1 MRLLIR
7 NALVQYGADTILEGI
22 DFEIRGNEKIA
33 VVGRNGCGKTTLL
46 KLISGQLSMN
56 NPDSDEKAV
65 FLLSGGQTIGYLE
78 QINFEDKEISAE
90 EEIKKVFH
98 DVYACRD
105 EMREIER
112 KLSEDPEERLINRYA
127 ALQKQWDAMNGDSCE
142 REMLVMFQKF
152 GFSLEDL
159 KKPMG
164 TFSGGQ
170 QTKIAFIK
178 LLLSKPD
185 ILLLDEPTNHLDLPS
200 IEWLEDYLKKYEKA
214 IVLVSHD
221 RIFLDRI
228 ADVTYEIEY
237 HRMTRYSG
245 NYSAYLEQKEAALLK
260 QEKDY
265 EAQQK
270 EIKRLTEWIEKW
282 KNTPTKVSSARS
294 KRMAIE
300 HMVKIEKPRRFDR
313 TTFRAHFSPRLES
326 FQTVL
331 SVRDLKIG
339 YDRELSEV
347 SFELRRAERLA
358 IIGENGKGKSTL
370 LKTLTGQVPALGGEF
385 EYGGNVEVGYFDQQV
400 AVINDMDPE
409 QTVFDNF
416 HDEYPRLTNE
426 QVRSALGAF
435 AFSQEEVERKLGQL
449 SGGERVRLAL
459 CKMLFTRPN
468 LLILDE
474 PTNHLDIFGKDS
486 LEQMLKEYSGTV
498 LFVSHD
504 RYFIR
509 KIATQ
514 ILDFEDTDVSFYP
527 YPYETYLEEQKKKAD
542 RKKLLAGADSGQA
555 GREGK
560 GAGKAPDAFTEE
572 DVSEEGIATAGKG
585 TLWNTAAELEM
596 IRKNPGKERA
606 RIERRIAKL
615 EEELKESEQSLQDLN
630 EAYHDPS
637 AAADYEILGKLGEE
651 IQKEEAKQEDLL
663 ALIMEQ
669 EEALSDLEEL
679 TGTSQA

>member
-1 MRLLIR
+1 MHSADMRLQIR
-7 NALVQYGADTILEGI
+7 HALVQYGADVILE
-22 DFEIRGNEKIA
+22 DVNFEIRGNEKIA
-33 VVGRNGCGKTTLL
+33 IVGRNGCGKTTLL
-46 KLISGQLSMN
+46 KLISGKISMN
-56 NPDSDEKAV
+56 NPDSDEQCQ
-65 FLLSGGQTIGYLE
+65 FLLAGGQSIGYLE

-90 EEIKKVFH
+90 EEIKKVFQK
-98 DVYACRD
+98 VYECRD

-112 KLSEDPEERLINRYA
+112 RLQTETEEGLIRRYA
-127 ALQKQWDAMNGDSCE
+127 DLQRRWDAMDGDACE
-142 REMLVMFQKF
+142 REMTIMFQQF
-152 GFSLEDL
+152 GFPMEDI

-164 TFSGGQ
+164 NFSGGQ

-200 IEWLEDYLKKYEKA
+200 IEWLEEYLKKYEKA
-214 IVLVSHD
+214 VVIVSHD

-237 HRMTRYSG
+237 HRIRRYPG
-245 NYSAYLEQKEAALLK
+245 NYTAYMQQKEADLAK

-270 EIKRLTEWIEKW
+270 EIKRLSEWIEKW
-282 KNTPTKVSSARS
+282 KNTPTKVSAARS

-313 TTFRAHFSPRLES
+313 TTFRAHFLPRLES

-331 SVRDLKIG
+331 DVKDLKIG
-339 YDRELSEV
+339 YDETLSEV
-347 SFELRRAERLA
+347 SFTLRRRERMA
-358 IIGENGKGKSTL
+358 VIGENGKGKSTL
-370 LKTLTGQVPALGGEF
+370 LKTLTGQVAPLGGAF
-385 EYGGNVEVGYFDQQV
+385 SFGGNTEVGYFDQQA

-435 AFSQEEVERKLGQL
+435 AFTQEEVERKLGQL

-474 PTNHLDIFGKDS
+474 PTNHLDIFGKEA
-486 LEQMLKEYSGTV
+486 LEQMLNEYTGTV

-509 KIATQ
+509 RIATQ
-514 ILDFEDTDVSFYP
+514 ILDFENGRAVFYP
-527 YPYETYLEEQKKKAD
+527 YAYEEYLTERSKQKAKEETKAPSSEKKKTEAAD
-542 RKKLLAGADSGQA
+542 
-555 GREGK
+555 
-560 GAGKAPDAFTEE
+560 
-572 DVSEEGIATAGKG
+572 
-585 TLWNTAAELEM
+585 AESDGEKTKRAEIL
-596 IRKNPGKERA
+596 KNPGKERS
-606 RIERRIAKL
+606 RIERKLAKI
-615 EEELKESEQSLQDLN
+615 EEALKESEAVHETLKAQYN
-630 EAYHDPS
+630 DPA
-637 AAADYEILGKLGEE
+637 AAADYEALGR
-651 IQKEEAKQEDLL
+651 IQKEMEEQEALQEELL
-663 ALIMEQ
+663 GQLMEQ
-669 EEALSDLEEL
+669 EEALLELEAL
-679 TGTSQA
+679 VSGQN